1 MRIPTLVL
9 AATAWAL
16 AAPPASAQGI
26 ADSTVLRLIKP
37 RVDSGRNPG
46 IVVGILEDGRTRI
59 VAYGR
64 SGAPNGA
71 LDGNT
76 VFEIGSITK
85 VFTGTLLALMAERG
99 EVALDAPVAQY
110 LPSSVRMPSRNGR
123 QITLEDLS
131 VQFSG
136 LPRLPGNL
144 APKDLANPY
153 ADYTVEQMYAFLSG
167 YELPRDPGAQF
178 EYSNLGVGLLGHVLA
193 LRAGQSYEELVATR
207 ILQPLGMTDTRLS
220 LTADLRRRLSQ
231 GHGMNGQPMANW
243 DIPTLA
249 GAGALRSTANDMLKF
264 AAAALGGTGPLANAF
279 AQAMRPRRDIAPDGR
294 ARIGLNWITSRTGP
308 IDITWHNGGT
318 GGYRS
323 YLGLD
328 PSHERAV
335 IVLTNSANGADDIG
349 RQILA
354 IAAGGGNGRADHTV
368 RGAAHLLPAMSW
380 SRPGFVFLLAT
391 ACPPSPPT
399 RAVR

>member
-1 MRIPTLVL
+1 MRTSTLVL
-9 AATAWAL
+9 AATLLGL
-16 AAPPASAQGI
+16 APPPASAQGI
-26 ADSTVLRLIKP
+26 ADSTVLRLIKS

-46 IVVGILEDGRTRI
+46 IVVGVLEDGRRRV

-99 EVALDAPVAQY
+99 EVALDAPVAQF
-110 LPSSVRMPSRNGR
+110 LPPSVRMPSRNGR

-131 VQFSG
+131 MQVSG

-144 APKDLANPY
+144 VPKNLANPY

-193 LRAGQSYEELVATR
+193 LRAGQSYEALVTER
-207 ILQPLGMTDTRLS
+207 ILEPLGMRDTRIS
-220 LTADLRRRLSQ
+220 LTPDLRQRLAQ
-231 GHGMNGQPMANW
+231 GHGMTGQPAANW

-249 GAGALRSTANDMLKF
+249 GAGALRSTANDMLTF
-264 AAAALGGTGPLANAF
+264 AAAALSDTGPLANAL
-279 AQAMRPRRDIAPDGR
+279 AQAMRPRRDIAPDGS
-294 ARIGLNWITSRTGP
+294 ARIGLNWITSRSGS

-328 PSHERAV
+328 PARERAV

-349 RQILA
+349 RRILM
-354 IAAGGGNGRADHTV
+354 IAAGAGTHER
-368 RGAAHLLPAMSW
+368 
-380 SRPGFVFLLAT
+380 
-391 ACPPSPPT
+391 
-399 RAVR
+399 

>member
-1 MRIPTLVL
+1 MAATAVAIRTPRSHHPSSVTGMRTSTLVL
-9 AATAWAL
+9 AATLLGL
-16 AAPPASAQGI
+16 APPPASAQGI
-26 ADSTVLRLIKP
+26 ADSTVLRLIKS

-46 IVVGILEDGRTRI
+46 IVVGVLEDGRRRV

-99 EVALDAPVAQY
+99 EVALDAPVAQF
-110 LPSSVRMPSRNGR
+110 LPPSVRMPNRNGR

-131 VQFSG
+131 MQVSG

-144 APKDLANPY
+144 VPKNLANPY

-193 LRAGQSYEELVATR
+193 LRAGQSYEALVTER
-207 ILQPLGMTDTRLS
+207 ILEPLGMRDTRIS
-220 LTADLRRRLSQ
+220 LTPDLRQRLAQ
-231 GHGMNGQPMANW
+231 GHGMTGQPAANW

-249 GAGALRSTANDMLKF
+249 GAGALRSTANDMLTF
-264 AAAALGGTGPLANAF
+264 AAAALSDTGPLANAL
-279 AQAMRPRRDIAPDGR
+279 AQAMRPRRDIAPDGS
-294 ARIGLNWITSRTGP
+294 ARIGLNWITSRSGS

-328 PSHERAV
+328 PARERAV

-349 RQILA
+349 SRILM
-354 IAAGGGNGRADHTV
+354 IAAGAGTHER
-368 RGAAHLLPAMSW
+368 
-380 SRPGFVFLLAT
+380 
-391 ACPPSPPT
+391 
-399 RAVR
+399 